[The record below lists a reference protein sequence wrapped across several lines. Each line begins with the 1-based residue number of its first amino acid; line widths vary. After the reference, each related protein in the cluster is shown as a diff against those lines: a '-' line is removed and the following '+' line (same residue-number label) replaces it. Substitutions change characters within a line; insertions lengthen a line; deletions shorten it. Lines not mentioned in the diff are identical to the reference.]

1 MLSFLE
7 LELARL
13 RLDDEA
19 RLSHNFSAILGMSES
34 FPDVDVVLAV
44 LGRGGGRIGF
54 GCVASVI
61 QRIFRVSVQDSRN
74 LEMLA

>member
-1 MLSFLE
+1 MKISDCGVLSFLE

-44 LGRGGGRIGF
+44 LGRGEVG
-54 GCVASVI
+54 S
-61 QRIFRVSVQDSRN
+61 FRMCWICYSEDLSGICTG
-74 LEMLA
+74 